1 MSIYEYLLSAGNR
14 FSKEELSVRWE
25 FIVWCV
31 PDPVTPQKLCET

>member
-25 FIVWCV
+25 SIVWCV
-31 PDPVTPQKLCET
+31 PDPVTSQKLCET